1 MEFPPNPSLYEKFE
15 KRAGKCRC
23 KIGREKRKNEDDNVG
38 GSNFELLQRVG
49 VILQPSPLL
58 FRCTQ
63 TIHRSPT
70 YSSRYASLSL
80 SKFSVWF
87 LIKSK
92 KFFHR
97 RKRFCV
103 VDLRAMPQPPRVE
116 RDLRPRPARF
126 HVVRHRI
133 LRRAPRSL

>member
-1 MEFPPNPSLYEKFE
+1 MKNSKSELGSADAKLAE
-15 KRAGKCRC
+15 KR
-23 KIGREKRKNEDDNVG
+23 GRTKTIMSEDPISSFCNALASFCNHLHSSSDALKQ
-38 GSNFELLQRVG
+38 SIDRRP
-49 VILQPSPLL
+49 IPLGTL
-58 FRCTQ
+58 
-63 TIHRSPT
+63 
-70 YSSRYASLSL
+70 LSL
-80 SKFSVWF
+80 SKFSVCF

-116 RDLRPRPARF
+116 RNLRPRPARF